1 MQKGELRFGQDGYE
15 GISPSQAR
23 NYSKWSKLALSMFT
37 YLLTIPQVFHDSQFM
52 VLTSSRKIVAFLK
65 ARYPAPKFVD
75 PDRAGIPF
83 PEGSNIELFNHCFE
97 NMDIFEDKHMDY
109 EKDYCES
116 FVASRTSNLL
126 DVLLLNSQNIFRR
139 FLLLRLRLMLIFHS
153 RSRHRHTPRIPPKRI
168 GKSPPSS
175 IH

>member
-1 MQKGELRFGQDGYE
+1 MQKGELRFGQDGYK

-126 DVLLLNSQNIFRR
+126 DALSLESAKYSGDFSYDGKANA
-139 FLLLRLRLMLIFHS
+139 IFHS
-153 RSRHRHTPRIPPKRI
+153 CSRHRHTPRIPPKRI
-168 GKSPPSS
+168 GKSPPNS